1 MVAAAG
7 IAIGLAV
14 LLFLGRAAFES
25 SQLDSALSRAQS
37 TGELDAVVA
46 AVGAAP
52 EEKRPT
58 KWDYAIG
65 ELWQA
70 YERETAARLVVEA
83 AERSDATILQ
93 YWIQQ
98 ILQVEPRIADDVFT
112 EAFLADHYDPEVA
125 SRCGKSGC
133 CP

>member
-1 MVAAAG
+1 MIAAAG

-14 LLFLGRAAFES
+14 LLFLGRMALES
-25 SQLDSALSRAQS
+25 SQLDAALSEAHS
-37 TGELDAVVA
+37 SGELDAVVE
-46 AVGAAP
+46 AVQAAP
-52 EEKRPT
+52 AEKRPT
-58 KWDYAIG
+58 KWDYAIDQ
-65 ELWQA
+65 LWQA
-70 YERETAARLVVEA
+70 YARETAAELVVEA

-98 ILQVEPRIADDVFT
+98 ILEVEPRIADDVFS
-112 EAFLADHYDPEVA
+112 EEFLAEHYDPQVA